1 MEFLTRNKLV
11 VGIAILLIALN
22 LALIGTIG
30 FRFLNG
36 PKPTPEEQFNP
47 EKAQEFVAKQLKLSS
62 EQQGQF
68 RQFRMEHMQEMR
80 TIRKDIR
87 DTYQQVVDELGSA
100 EPNKEVLDSLSQR
113 IGTLH
118 TNQQNITTDHFLKLR
133 SVCRPEQHAHLKKM
147 LNRMMNNNPMMREH
161 RPERS
166 ERPNKQR
173 NRGNTDK

>member
-1 MEFLTRNKLV
+1 MEFLTRNKIII
-11 VGIAILLIALN
+11 GIAILLIALN

-30 FRFLNG
+30 FRLING
-36 PKPTPEEQFNP
+36 PKHDPTEQLNP
-47 EKAQEFVAKQLKLSS
+47 EKAQEFVAKQLKLSN
-62 EQQGQF
+62 EQQCQF

-80 TIRKDIR
+80 TIRKEIR
-87 DTYQQVVDELGSA
+87 NTYQQVVDELGSE
-100 EPNKEVLDSLSQR
+100 EPNKMALDSLSQR

-161 RPERS
+161 RPER
-166 ERPNKQR
+166 PNKQR